1 MPTITVRR
9 LRAPSIASLALGLLL
24 PGLTAG
30 VSPAAIDAP
39 QCDENSGHWRNS
51 KDLRWK
57 TFGIGVWVYGGRV
70 RLVTDL
76 YQP

>member
-30 VSPAAIDAP
+30 VSPAAVDAP
-39 QCDENSGHWRNS
+39 QR
-51 KDLRWK
+51 
-57 TFGIGVWVYGGRV
+57 VWVYGGRV